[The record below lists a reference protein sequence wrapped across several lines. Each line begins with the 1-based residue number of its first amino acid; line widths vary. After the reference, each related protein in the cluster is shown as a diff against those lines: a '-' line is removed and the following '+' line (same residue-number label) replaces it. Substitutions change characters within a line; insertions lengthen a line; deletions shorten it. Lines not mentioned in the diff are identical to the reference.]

1 MMLCDEAAR
10 AEGLKQEREQ
20 PLRVCFVCTGNTCRS
35 PMAQAVANAL
45 AAKSLAAIP
54 ESMRDCA
61 TLPVE
66 AFSAGLFA
74 REGDPIAENAVK
86 VLKAAGV
93 APVAKHDYRMHT
105 AHTLTDAM
113 ATEYDLLVGMSGGHV
128 IELMMRYPH
137 LAGRIVCMPSPISD
151 PFGGDEACYRACLS
165 EIEAGV
171 KKLLF
176 EEGL

>member
-1 MMLCDEAAR
+1 MKFCIISSVLSSEYSISSEIIR
-10 AEGLKQEREQ
+10 AS
-20 PLRVCFVCTGNTCRS
+20 VIAFFS
-35 PMAQAVANAL
+35 PSESDFKSE
-45 AAKSLAAIP
+45 AKSLAAIP
-54 ESMRDCA
+54 ERMRDCA

-86 VLKAAGV
+86 ALKAAGV
-93 APVAKHDYRMHT
+93 APVAAHDYRTHT